1 MENMK
6 RIESNFSIRK
16 SRQASVNLFAEDKV
30 VPILSMSNQF
40 GSSYDSE
47 GTCMPGNPFLR
58 KRKTLSMIQII
69 STDNKSEKDRYYS
82 NLSQTQIG
90 INDSQIDISDTSSA
104 LVLLD
109 RS

>member
-1 MENMK
+1 
-6 RIESNFSIRK
+6 
-16 SRQASVNLFAEDKV
+16 
-30 VPILSMSNQF
+30 
-40 GSSYDSE
+40 
-47 GTCMPGNPFLR
+47 
-58 KRKTLSMIQII
+58 MIQII

-90 INDSQIDISDTSSA
+90 INDNQIDISDTSSA